1 MYEFM
6 LVVGAIVV
14 AQLVIVAI
22 GMAVFMNKRFMKWYT
37 QKAVEMTR
45 EITSEMVD
53 LYEEKGLL

>member
-22 GMAVFMNKRFMKWYT
+22 GMAVFMNKRFIKWYT
-37 QKAVEMTR
+37 HKAMEMTR
-45 EITSEMVD
+45 DITSEMVD